1 MVEVRTHRLIEE
13 EELDSLTSSIRGI
26 FKLKSDE
33 EFAEKIARKIAEMVR
48 KGYKVYVTERAARIL
63 EPLLENYGIV
73 LVPAKRIEYPHIL
86 IDIPSEN
93 TTFIRFKDQD
103 LRKIERR
110 IDLKIFLEYLEKVMK
125 KYFGETKKKRHAIE
139 IIYSKN

>member
-1 MVEVRTHRLIEE
+1 MVKVRTHRLIEK
-13 EELDSLTSSIRGI
+13 EELEQLTSSIRGI
-26 FKLKSDE
+26 FKLKGDE
-33 EFAEKIARKIAEMVR
+33 EFAEKIAKKIVEMVR

-93 TTFIRFKDQD
+93 TIFIRFKNQD
-103 LRKIERR
+103 LRKIERE
-110 IDLKIFLEYLEKVMK
+110 ISLEIFMVYIEKTLK
-125 KYFGETKKKRHAIE
+125 KYFEEKSKKRYTIE
-139 IIYSKN
+139 ITSND

>member
-26 FKLKSDE
+26 FKLERDE
-33 EFAEKIARKIAEMVR
+33 EFAERIAKKIAEMV
-48 KGYKVYVTERAARIL
+48 KNGQKVYVTDRAAKVLEPIL
-63 EPLLENYGIV
+63 EKYGII
-73 LVPAKRIEYPHIL
+73 LVPARRIEYPHIL

-103 LRKIERR
+103 LRKIETSR
-110 IDLKIFLEYLEKVMK
+110 
-125 KYFGETKKKRHAIE
+125 
-139 IIYSKN
+139 